1 MPKFVFSL
9 LFLLSL
15 TQSLSAA
22 TAELNFEGLKPYY
35 YVGES
40 IQFDLQ
46 ENLKTSSRFHKVD
59 LWVAVELP
67 SRDLLFRTP
76 LAFTPFSPKPQAF
89 RAALETTVN
98 RHRVLEFEVQP
109 GFGGDYTFY
118 AVYVEEGKSPIT
130 DNFTVFR
137 SNVAVASLTLSNRP
151 LPGETRPVAPAPTEP
166 PSPPPV
172 APAPTETKLPAP
184 NPFTAVAG
192 DSQITLSW
200 QPVTGAASYT
210 VDWRKPDGSE
220 GNLSLSSTSYQH
232 TGLINGATYTY
243 WISGVSVTG
252 LEGNPSEAVVAT
264 PKAAERP
271 PAAPTHLSAEAADSQ
286 VVLNWPAV
294 SGAVSYNINWQIAGG
309 AVQSV
314 PATTTAYVHT
324 GLQNNLNYTYW
335 VTAVSASGLASSPS
349 ITVVATPQAPPPP
362 PPAVLAAGESFRD
375 TLKDGNLGPEMVV
388 IPAGTFR
395 MGDIQGGGW
404 DDEKPVH
411 QVSVARFAMG
421 KYEVTVGEFV
431 HFLNT
436 VKRRGPEG
444 EPWFETKAEDSD
456 SHIIGSTGNFQIEAG
471 YENHP
476 VNEVSWYGATA
487 YLDWLSEQTGKRYRL
502 PTEAEW
508 EYAAR
513 AGTETKYW
521 WGNEI
526 GTNLAN
532 CYSSGSEWSG
542 KQTAPVGSFQA
553 NPFGLYDTVGNLWE
567 WCADPWHD
575 NYQGAPTDGRICNG
589 NVTGSRLLRGGSFID
604 DPGGCRAAY
613 RGRGSSDFHRR
624 YRGFRGCAD
633 VTL

>member
-15 TQSLSAA
+15 TQTLCAA
-22 TAELNFEGLKPYY
+22 TADLKFEGLKPYY

-67 SRDLLFRTP
+67 SQDLLFRTP
-76 LAFTPFSPKPQAF
+76 QAFTPFSPIPQAF
-89 RAALETTVN
+89 RTTLDSTVN

-109 GFGGDYTFY
+109 GYGGDYTFY
-118 AVYVEEGKSPIT
+118 AVYVEEGKSLIT
-130 DNFTVFR
+130 DNFNFTVLR
-137 SNVAVASLTLSNRP
+137 SNVARASTTLSNRV
-151 LPGETRPVAPAPTEP
+151 LEP
-166 PSPPPV
+166 NGPDITPPP
-172 APAPTETKLPAP
+172 PPIETKLPAP

-210 VDWRKPDGSE
+210 VDWREPDGSDR
-220 GNLSLSSTSYQH
+220 NLSLSSTSYQH

-243 WISGVSVTG
+243 WITGVSVTG
-252 LEGNPSEAVVAT
+252 LEGNPSITVVAI

-335 VTAVSASGLASSPS
+335 VTAVSATGLASSPS

-375 TLKDGNLGPEMVV
+375 TLKDGNLCPEMVV

-404 DDEKPVH
+404 NDELPVH

-421 KYEVTVGEFV
+421 RYEVTVGEFRLFV
-431 HFLNT
+431 DATGYQTEAEKGKGCVVYRDGLWQY
-436 VKRRGPEG
+436 VK
-444 EPWFETKAEDSD
+444 
-456 SHIIGSTGNFQIEAG
+456 EANWRNASFTQTD
-471 YENHP
+471 NHP
-476 VNEVSWYGATA
+476 VTCVSWHDATA
-487 YLDWLSEQTGKRYRL
+487 YLDWLSEQTGKPYRL

-567 WCADPWHD
+567 WCADPWHS
-575 NYQGAPTDGRICNG
+575 NYQGAPTDGRIWDRSD
-589 NVTGSRLLRGGSFID
+589 TSLRLLRGGSFD
-604 DPGGCRAAY
+604 NVPENCRAAN
-613 RGRGSSDFHRR
+613 RVRVSSDSHSRG
-624 YRGFRGCAD
+624 RGFRGCAD

>member
-1 MPKFVFSL
+1 MPKFVFGL

-15 TQSLSAA
+15 TQTLSAA
-22 TAELNFEGLKPYY
+22 TAELKFEGLKPDYD
-35 YVGES
+35 VGDF
-40 IQFDLQ
+40 IIFDLQ
-46 ENLKTSSRFHKVD
+46 ENLKTASRFEKVD
-59 LWVAVELP
+59 LWIAIELP

-76 LAFTPFSPKPQAF
+76 QAFNPFSSIPQAF
-89 RAALETTVN
+89 RTALDTTDN
-98 RHRVLEFEVQP
+98 RHRVLEFEVEP
-109 GFGGDYTFY
+109 GYGGDYTFY
-118 AVYVEEGKSPIT
+118 AVYVKEGKNPIT
-130 DNFTVFR
+130 DDFPVFR
-137 SNVAVASLTLSNRP
+137 SNVAMASTTLSNRV
-151 LPGETRPVAPAPTEP
+151 LPGTSGPDTTAPTP
-166 PSPPPV
+166 PPATSPPP
-172 APAPTETKLPAP
+172 PTETKLPAP

-210 VDWRKPDGSE
+210 VDWREPDGSDR
-220 GNLSLSSTSYQH
+220 NLSLSSTSYQH

-243 WISGVSVTG
+243 WIAGVSVTG
-252 LEGNPSEAVVAT
+252 LEGNPSITVVAT

-271 PAAPTHLSAEAADSQ
+271 PAAPAHLSAEAADSQ

-294 SGAVSYNINWQIAGG
+294 SGAVSYSINWQIAGG

-335 VTAVSASGLASSPS
+335 VTAVSATGLASSPS

-395 MGDIQGGGW
+395 MGDIQGGG
-404 DDEKPVH
+404 DSYELPVH

-421 KYEVTVGEFV
+421 KYEVTFAEYDKFAEATGRS
-431 HFLNT
+431 
-436 VKRRGPEG
+436 KPDDYGWGRG
-444 EPWFETKAEDSD
+444 
-456 SHIIGSTGNFQIEAG
+456 NR
-471 YENHP
+471 P
-476 VNEVSWYGATA
+476 VMNVSWHDATA

-567 WCADPWHD
+567 WCADPWHS
-575 NYQGAPTDGRICNG
+575 NYQGAPTDGRIWNSSDT
-589 NVTGSRLLRGGSFID
+589 VKRLLRGGSFYFN
-604 DPGGCRAAY
+604 PKYCRAAN
-613 RGRGSSDFHRR
+613 RSRDSSVNLVR

-633 VTL
+633 LAL

>member
-15 TQSLSAA
+15 TQTLSAA

-35 YVGES
+35 YIGES

-59 LWVAVELP
+59 LWIAVELP

-76 LAFTPFSPKPQAF
+76 LAFTPFSPIPQAF
-89 RAALETTVN
+89 RAALETTDN

-118 AVYVEEGKSPIT
+118 AVYVEEGKNPIT

-151 LPGETRPVAPAPTEP
+151 LPGDTRPDAPAPSDP
-166 PSPPPV
+166 PVTSPP
-172 APAPTETKLPAP
+172 APAEAPLPAP

-210 VDWRKPDGSE
+210 VDWQEPDGSE
-220 GNLSLSSTSYQH
+220 RNLSLSSTSYQH

-243 WISGVSVTG
+243 WITGVSVTG
-252 LEGNPSEAVVAT
+252 LEGNPSITVVAT

-271 PAAPTHLSAEAADSQ
+271 PAAPAHLSAEAADSQ

-335 VTAVSASGLASSPS
+335 VTAVSATGLTSSPS
-349 ITVVATPQAPPPP
+349 ITVAATPQAPPPP
-362 PPAVLAAGESFRD
+362 PATGLAAGESFRD
-375 TLKDGNLGPEMVV
+375 TRKDGNLGPEMVV
-388 IPAGTFR
+388 IPAGTFK
-395 MGDIQGGGW
+395 MGDIQGGLGSW
-404 DDEKPVH
+404 TQPVH

-421 KYEVTVGEFV
+421 KYEVTFAEYDLFAETTGRTKP
-431 HFLNT
+431 NDYGWG
-436 VKRRGPEG
+436 RG
-444 EPWFETKAEDSD
+444 
-456 SHIIGSTGNFQIEAG
+456 NR
-471 YENHP
+471 P
-476 VNEVSWYGATA
+476 VMNVSWDDATA

-532 CYSSGSEWSG
+532 CDGSGSEWSD

-575 NYQGAPTDGRICNG
+575 NYQGAPTDGRIWERSDTN
-589 NVTGSRLLRGGSFID
+589 SRLLRGGSFGSF
-604 DPGGCRAAY
+604 PKFCRAAD
-613 RGRGSSDFHRR
+613 RVRFSSDFHDWDW
-624 YRGFRGCAD
+624 GFRGCAD
-633 VTL
+633 LAL